1 MTSSFA
7 SLKKNRNKAFEKL
20 TEQLDKIG
28 SKGYTNPE
36 ADKYWK
42 PTRDQAGNAFA
53 IIRFLPEPEGED
65 FPFVRLWDHAFQ
77 GPTGQWY
84 IENSRKTVGSDEP
97 DPVAEMNAKLWNST
111 TDDESPQRKQV
122 RKQKRRLHY
131 ISNIY
136 VIKDTGNPD
145 NEGKTFMFKYGKKIY
160 DKLNELM
167 NPSFEDEEKV
177 NPFDLWEGANFRLKI
192 RVVDGYPNYD
202 KSEFDSP
209 GPLFEDDDKMEVIW
223 KQSHSL
229 KDVVAPQ
236 NFKTYEELQAR
247 LHRVLGL
254 VPGADAKGASTTT
267 FEDEVDDDIDMSKL
281 SKPQI
286 KSAASPKIKE
296 QEAHS
301 ITTSNDGDD
310 DDLEYFKTLAART

>member
-20 TEQLDKIG
+20 TEQLEKIG
-28 SKGYTNPE
+28 NKGYTNPE

-65 FPFVRLWDHAFQ
+65 LPFVRLWDHAFQ

-84 IENSRKTVGSDEP
+84 IENSRKTLGTEEP
-97 DPVAEMNAKLWNST
+97 DPVAELNAKLWNST

-145 NEGKTFMFKYGKKIY
+145 NEGKVFMFKYGKKIY

-209 GPLFEDDDKMEVIW
+209 GPLFEDDDRMEVIW
-223 KQSHSL
+223 KQCHAL
-229 KDVVAPQ
+229 KDVIAPQ
-236 NFKTYEELQAR
+236 NFKSYDELQAR
-247 LHRVLGL
+247 LQRVLG
-254 VPGADAKGASTTT
+254 VASSTENKPSTSTT
-267 FEDEVDDDIDMSKL
+267 FEDDVDDEIDMSKL
-281 SKPQI
+281 SKPQM
-286 KSAASPKIKE
+286 KSAPSPKIKDE
-296 QEAHS
+296 EAPS
-301 ITTSNDGDD
+301 ITSDGDD